1 MENSSNISSLIIETI
16 NTIFHNLFS
25 SIDTNLYDILDE
37 LTFINSDI
45 LSDKYFGKI
54 FGTSASN
61 GILLI
66 SNSLL
71 IGFIL
76 YFAVKYLSSNFT
88 YSKIENPVQ
97 FFLKL
102 VIYGICMNCSY
113 FLIEQ
118 VLDINSYISEI
129 IKSIGEDL
137 FKQNICFSNLIDNIN
152 NNLKVNDDNLNIF
165 SIDGLIKST
174 MTISLLNLVTA
185 YALRYIMVKIFILLS
200 PFAILSLCLE
210 NTSWFF
216 KLWYKNLFSLLFIQI
231 IVSIVL
237 LLLFSIDYTSNNL
250 LTKFIYIGGIYA
262 LIKANSFVREFMMGS
277 GISTNT
283 PANFGEIRK

>member
-137 FKQNICFSNLIDNIN
+137 FKQNICFSNLINNIN

-216 KLWYKNLFSLLFIQI
+216 KLWYKNLFSLLFI
-231 IVSIVL
+231 
-237 LLLFSIDYTSNNL
+237 
-250 LTKFIYIGGIYA
+250 
-262 LIKANSFVREFMMGS
+262 
-277 GISTNT
+277 
-283 PANFGEIRK
+283 

>member
-137 FKQNICFSNLIDNIN
+137 FKQNICFSNLINNIN

-237 LLLFSIDYTSNNL
+237 LLLFSIDYTANNL

-283 PANFGEIRK
+283 PANFGVIRK